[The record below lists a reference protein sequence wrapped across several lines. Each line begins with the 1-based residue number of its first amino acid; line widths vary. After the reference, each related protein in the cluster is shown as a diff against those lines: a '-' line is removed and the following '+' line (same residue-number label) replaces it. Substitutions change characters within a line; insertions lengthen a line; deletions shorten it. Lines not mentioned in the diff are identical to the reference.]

1 MPAKPGYAKCLMGFI
16 LFGWITPRKTRK
28 LTAHDEKRVVV
39 ATVQFLALDTWAL
52 QNQAYAAVDGA
63 H

>member
-1 MPAKPGYAKCLMGFI
+1 MGFI

-28 LTAHDEKRVVV
+28 LTAHDEKRVVL
-39 ATVQFLALDTWAL
+39 ATVQFLALDAWAL